1 MLKIKVIWRKLRG
14 SNQRKK
20 IKCVIVEVGNING
33 YNMSIFR
40 YSKLNGGL

>member
-1 MLKIKVIWRKLRG
+1 MKVNCWILRYSDKRG
-14 SNQRKK
+14 K
-20 IKCVIVEVGNING
+20 IKCVIVDVGTING